1 MEVLIIIAEIIVLFF
16 ITRAAVHHIER
27 KNDDKVKSGNMK

>member
-16 ITRAAVHHIER
+16 IIRAVVHHIEH
-27 KNDDKVKSGNMK
+27 KNGDKVKSGNMK